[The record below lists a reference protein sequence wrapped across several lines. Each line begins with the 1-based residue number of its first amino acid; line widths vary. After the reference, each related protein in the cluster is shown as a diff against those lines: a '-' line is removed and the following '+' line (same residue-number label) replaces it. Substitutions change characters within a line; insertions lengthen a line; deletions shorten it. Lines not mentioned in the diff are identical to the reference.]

1 MERNLL
7 EGREGKNCH
16 EYCPYRKQC
25 RFREGE
31 VGLDP
36 DDCSM
41 YYKLDDLMNDARM
54 EEKEE
59 AFEAEDDWE

>member
-1 MERNLL
+1 MERNLS

-31 VGLDP
+31 IELDP
-36 DDCSM
+36 YDCSM
-41 YYKLDDLMNDARM
+41 YYKLDDIINDARM

>member
-1 MERNLL
+1 MERNLS

-25 RFREGE
+25 RFHEGKI
-31 VGLDP
+31 GLDP

-41 YYKLDDLMNDARM
+41 YYKLDDIINDARM